1 MAHISKSIVIAAPV
15 AQVHATGQDPK
26 RWTSWLVGLG
36 EAEKVN
42 GDGGAG
48 TVVEHSYM
56 MAGARIP
63 VTTEVLEN
71 SSGPEGATVRVRARG
86 PLEGEHTW
94 TYAPANGGTRVT
106 LDMEYRVPGA
116 ALGKVAR
123 TGRLSVPRV
132 RASGGAG
139 CPKISRGTGDPA
151 GRTSTSGRRPSTAC
165 RYMRGNAS

>member
-71 SSGPEGATVRVRARG
+71 SSGPEGATVRVKARG

-94 TYAPANGGTRVT
+94 TYEPANGGTRVT

-116 ALGKVAR
+116 ALGKIADRLVVERMQAR
-123 TGRLSVPRV
+123 SFEQSLENLKLL
-132 RASGGAG
+132 
-139 CPKISRGTGDPA
+139 CELEE
-151 GRTSTSGRRPSTAC
+151 
-165 RYMRGNAS
+165 